1 MADHDGGDATY
12 WRGLYQKAQAE
23 LLKVNDQ
30 LQVETGR
37 ANEAEASAAA
47 MREALDR
54 GISALNHLPPD
65 EGPIRKLAGAA
76 IAVMRAAKEDDVGR
90 ALLGRL
96 CAAEK
101 RAEELTANYNRDVG
115 EAVMREKERIAAD
128 LRQRD
133 QRIAELRAEVERLTA
148 KCAEHDDERRWAHE
162 AHKTRLKRE
171 EERDAELS
179 RMAARIAELQAEVER
194 LHKDAD
200 ELAAARHAFEDR
212 ITIRSAELQTAL
224 GRAVATLQ
232 GERGCCWGAP
242 ICNPALGVKCTPCQ
256 RNTRIDAILADP
268 TSAAAGEAWRELV
281 DYVRS
286 GGRVHIVCVD
296 GRHDCN
302 DVSCKQGRA
311 LLDKVDA
318 LRAQR

>member
-23 LLKVNDQ
+23 LSKVNDQ
-30 LQVETGR
+30 LQVET
-37 ANEAEASAAA
+37 A
-47 MREALDR
+47 
-54 GISALNHLPPD
+54 
-65 EGPIRKLAGAA
+65 
-76 IAVMRAAKEDDVGR
+76 
-90 ALLGRL
+90 
-96 CAAEK
+96 
-101 RAEELTANYNRDVG
+101 
-115 EAVMREKERIAAD
+115 
-128 LRQRD
+128 
-133 QRIAELRAEVERLTA
+133 RIAELQAEVERLTA

-212 ITIRSAELQTAL
+212 ITVRSAELQTAL